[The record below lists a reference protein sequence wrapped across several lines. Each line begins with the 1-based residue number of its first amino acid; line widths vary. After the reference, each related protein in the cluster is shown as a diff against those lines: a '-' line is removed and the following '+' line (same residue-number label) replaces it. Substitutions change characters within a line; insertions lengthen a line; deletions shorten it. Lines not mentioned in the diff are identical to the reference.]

1 LAFPLISY
9 WPSPRFHS
17 YTEQRALIRDARI
30 KGMARMSEPQRTVSE
45 SYRDL
50 VERVVVAKAGER
62 FDPST
67 WRTDLFASDQELDDF
82 LDDIYASRRA
92 DSAA

>member
-1 LAFPLISY
+1 
-9 WPSPRFHS
+9 
-17 YTEQRALIRDARI
+17 
-30 KGMARMSEPQRTVSE
+30 MSEPQKAVSE

-50 VERVVVAKAGER
+50 VERVVTAKGDER
-62 FDPST
+62 FDPLT

-92 DSAA
+92 DPAA

>member
-1 LAFPLISY
+1 
-9 WPSPRFHS
+9 
-17 YTEQRALIRDARI
+17 
-30 KGMARMSEPQRTVSE
+30 MSEPQRRISE

-50 VERVVVAKAGER
+50 VERVVIAKAGER

-67 WRTDLFASDQELDDF
+67 WRADLFVSDQELDDF

-92 DSAA
+92 DPAA

>member
-1 LAFPLISY
+1 
-9 WPSPRFHS
+9 
-17 YTEQRALIRDARI
+17 
-30 KGMARMSEPQRTVSE
+30 MSEPQRSISE

-50 VERVVVAKAGER
+50 VERVVADKADQR
-62 FDPST
+62 FDPSA

-92 DSAA
+92 DPAA

>member
-1 LAFPLISY
+1 M
-9 WPSPRFHS
+9 
-17 YTEQRALIRDARI
+17 DARI
-30 KGMARMSEPQRTVSE
+30 KGMAGMSEPQRTVSE

-50 VERVVVAKAGER
+50 VERVVTAKADQR

-92 DSAA
+92 DPAA